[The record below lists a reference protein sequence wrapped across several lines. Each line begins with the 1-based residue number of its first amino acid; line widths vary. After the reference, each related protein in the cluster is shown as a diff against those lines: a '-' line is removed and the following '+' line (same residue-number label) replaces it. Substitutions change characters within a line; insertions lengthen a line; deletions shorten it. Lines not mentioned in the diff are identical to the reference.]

1 MTVVRSG
8 IRKPIVAKNLTVGDI
23 CEFGVGL
30 VPADMR
36 LVTINDLLVVNH
48 AITGSDEPLPRE
60 LDASSESMVQ
70 ADNMVF
76 YGTQVFDGSAVG
88 LVVAT
93 GNNYFCFVYLIFLL
107 IRISFSFTFL
117 GNRTALIRILKEAE
131 ETSARKKSVSG
142 GPKASKSLLQGLRKK
157 GITIKEP
164 GSGTPHHNTPQHTR
178 KSLLLTLL

>member
-76 YGTQVFDGSAVG
+76 YDTQVFDGSAIG

-93 GNNYFCFVYLIFLL
+93 GNNNYLFIF
-107 IRISFSFTFL
+107 ITFFYTYL
-117 GNRTALIRILKEAE
+117 FFFYLFR
-131 ETSARKKSVSG
+131 
-142 GPKASKSLLQGLRKK
+142 
-157 GITIKEP
+157 
-164 GSGTPHHNTPQHTR
+164 
-178 KSLLLTLL
+178 